1 MYSIRGKYIDQLG
14 GPSGAPFAGLVVDCC
29 CQDPRRNQR
38 ADERRRRASA
48 AMKRKTAVADLANQ
62 PIRVGI
68 FATVPAAERAV
79 HDLLTAGFTAE
90 QITVVCSD
98 PQKERS
104 FEQYHHEDPAGT
116 TTPAK
121 AIAGGAI
128 GAALGGLTILAG
140 AAATGGTALLAAG
153 GAVAWTG
160 GVLGGLIGAMISRGV
175 ERELANFY
183 DQEVQRGN
191 LLVAVEDQSAEAR
204 ERLGE
209 AEQILAEAGAEPFP
223 LGER

>member
-1 MYSIRGKYIDQLG
+1 MID
-14 GPSGAPFAGLVVDCC
+14 V
-29 CQDPRRNQR
+29 
-38 ADERRRRASA
+38 
-48 AMKRKTAVADLANQ
+48 TTQ

-68 FATVPAAERAV
+68 FATVLAAERAV
-79 HDLLTAGFTAE
+79 EELLAAGFTVE

-98 PQKERS
+98 PQKERN
-104 FEQYHHEDPAGT
+104 FELFHHQDPAGT

-121 AIAGGAI
+121 AVAGGAI

-160 GVLGGLIGAMISRGV
+160 GVLGGLIGAMMSRGV

-183 DQEVQRGN
+183 DQEVQRGQ
-191 LLVAVEDQSAEAR
+191 LLVAVEDHGEDGR
-204 ERLGE
+204 HRLHE
-209 AEQILAEAGAEPFP
+209 AEQILADAGAEPMP
-223 LGER
+223 LHEG

>member
-1 MYSIRGKYIDQLG
+1 MIDQTV
-14 GPSGAPFAGLVVDCC
+14 S
-29 CQDPRRNQR
+29 
-38 ADERRRRASA
+38 
-48 AMKRKTAVADLANQ
+48 

-68 FATVPAAERAV
+68 FATVPAAETAV
-79 HDLLTAGFTAE
+79 QDLLAAGFTSE

-98 PQKERS
+98 PQKERN
-104 FEQYHHEDPAGT
+104 FEQFHHQDPAGT

-160 GVLGGLIGAMISRGV
+160 GVLGGLIGAMMSRGV

-183 DQEVQRGN
+183 DQEVQRGQ
-191 LLVAVEDQSAEAR
+191 LLVAVEDQSEDAKHRLSEAD
-204 ERLGE
+204 
-209 AEQILAEAGAEPFP
+209 QILADAGAEPMP
-223 LGER
+223 LLEG

>member
-1 MYSIRGKYIDQLG
+1 MIDQT
-14 GPSGAPFAGLVVDCC
+14 V
-29 CQDPRRNQR
+29 
-38 ADERRRRASA
+38 
-48 AMKRKTAVADLANQ
+48 Q

-79 HDLLTAGFTAE
+79 DALLSSGFSPE

-98 PQKERS
+98 PQKERN
-104 FEQYHHEDPAGT
+104 FEQFHHQDPAGT

-121 AIAGGAI
+121 AVAGGAI

-140 AAATGGTALLAAG
+140 AATGGAALLAAG

-160 GVLGGLIGAMISRGV
+160 GVLGGLIGAMMSRGV
-175 ERELANFY
+175 ERELANYY

-191 LLVAVEDQSAEAR
+191 LLVAVEDHGDDSKN
-204 ERLGE
+204 RLRE
-209 AEQILAEAGAEPFP
+209 AEQILADAGAAPMP
-223 LGER
+223 LREG

>member
-1 MYSIRGKYIDQLG
+1 MIDV
-14 GPSGAPFAGLVVDCC
+14 S
-29 CQDPRRNQR
+29 
-38 ADERRRRASA
+38 
-48 AMKRKTAVADLANQ
+48 TQ

-79 HDLLTAGFTAE
+79 HDLLSAGFAPDT
-90 QITVVCSD
+90 ITVVCSD
-98 PQKERS
+98 PQKERN
-104 FEQYHHEDPAGT
+104 FEQFHHQDPAGT

-121 AIAGGAI
+121 AVAGGAI

-140 AAATGGTALLAAG
+140 AAAPAATALLAAG

-160 GVLGGLIGAMISRGV
+160 GVLGGLIGAMMSRGV

-191 LLVAVEDQSAEAR
+191 LLVAVEDHGDDAKH
-204 ERLGE
+204 RLHE
-209 AEQILAEAGAEPFP
+209 AEQILADAGAEPMP
-223 LGER
+223 LLEG

>member
-1 MYSIRGKYIDQLG
+1 MIDL
-14 GPSGAPFAGLVVDCC
+14 S
-29 CQDPRRNQR
+29 
-38 ADERRRRASA
+38 S
-48 AMKRKTAVADLANQ
+48 Q

-79 HDLLTAGFTAE
+79 QDLLAAGFAPE

-98 PQKERS
+98 PRKERS
-104 FEQYHHEDPAGT
+104 FERFHHEDPAGT

-121 AIAGGAI
+121 AVAGGAI

-153 GAVAWTG
+153 GTATWTG
-160 GVLGGLIGAMISRGV
+160 GVLGGLIGAMMSRGV

-183 DQEVQRGN
+183 DQEVQRGQ
-191 LLVAVEDQSAEAR
+191 LLVAVEDHGDQMKHRLNEA
-204 ERLGE
+204 
-209 AEQILAEAGAEPFP
+209 QDILAGAGALP
-223 LGER
+223 LALPEG